1 MVKHLWRFKCPS
13 KACIFMW
20 SVINNKALT
29 RDDIHKRNKYS
40 PVRCPLGKENDETT
54 VDLIMICSCSL
65 QIWKEVGVL
74 IGIKTASG
82 ATLLMKV

>member
-1 MVKHLWRFKCPS
+1 M
-13 KACIFMW
+13 
-20 SVINNKALT
+20 INNKALT
-29 RDDIHKRNKYS
+29 RDNLHKRNITYIRGINNS

-74 IGIKTASG
+74 IGIKTA
-82 ATLLMKV
+82 